1 MSSLKDS
8 SKPKADKFEANTNF
22 KAEFFLKDKG
32 TVTLF

>member
-22 KAEFFLKDKG
+22 KAEFFQKG